1 MKRKDLLNSLTRFSL
16 AIILIAG
23 MGLSAFAQSAGLN
36 YQAAYKSDAAVTAV
50 EWFMDGTTYTATTF
64 TDVEGVVNAVICNNV
79 NFTTLQ
85 PGDVV
90 YVKMTFDDATE
101 IVATQAL
108 NAVPFAEKAMNV
120 VWNNETK
127 KLTVNGEVVAL
138 NLTDFDAIVANTIT
152 AKNSLVVNG
161 TANPTSEDYT
171 AGALRIPYGGLYV
184 NKNIALDGSL
194 YAINGTLKANSA
206 EVVSLK
212 LGNDMV
218 QYVTNVYPVENATWD
233 LTQTIPTV
241 AALENLKSVLE
252 SEISNMNGLLDNYY
266 TMGQVNTLL
275 EGYVTTATLDDY
287 YTAVQVDDLL
297 AGYVTVGAL
306 DNYYTKDEVDG
317 KLTDLTNYV
326 DDNFVTNATFNALE
340 GRVTTAEGEIDNLQ
354 SGLANL
360 TNTVGG
366 IDLQYA
372 YNRGNDITVNGL
384 GLVVTDAG
392 DMTAGNGAVEGITG
406 AVKGALGYKDE
417 NSTTYAGYFYG
428 DAKFTNA
435 GGRNVTIT
443 NGNIT
448 AVSGNITQTLTVGN
462 DNASGTILTVKGES
476 YFAGDVRTAAN
487 LYASNL
493 YAGENGTDYSFYAN
507 RDEAN
512 FIKPVTFTESA
523 PVTFNATISGTG
535 VYTNVADIPTVEDNK
550 LVSATAVK
558 NITNIL
564 QENIDAEA
572 TARIAADNTLQ
583 ENIDA
588 EATARI
594 AADEN
599 LQDQISA
606 IDGRLTTVE
615 GDLTTLTGVVEGIDL
630 QYAYDRGNT
639 IVLDDGA
646 KAAGE
651 TKTLNIVGG
660 NISDGKAAFYVEG
673 TLDGASASIISAE
686 ADNGLNS
693 VAAYLGARST
703 SLVNPANFDY
713 AGVLGA
719 TKTVYAALGAIV
731 DGTPYGVYS
740 VGNAKINGQTVTN
753 QLQVTAKANFNGEVY
768 ANTGVYFPNAQLIN
782 DVASSVADAATVYFP
797 TNAIATAS
805 YLQEVQGLLTTEI
818 NRVEYESKQRD
829 TILQKNIDAEAA
841 ARILA
846 DDTLQ
851 ANIDAEAA
859 ARILADDTLQANIDA
874 EAAARIAADKELQN
888 QIDTFDLQDA
898 YNRGNKIE
906 LAKDKPFMVLGGDL
920 TAGQTAIYVDGDIT
934 NANTSILTANTTDFQ
949 AVIAGNDGTQ
959 KAAVA
964 GRYAPA
970 GTMEIKGALGYY
982 KAAND
987 NAAVYGARKSGVFGA
1002 LGYYGSAST
1011 EYAVYGQGNAL
1022 ITGGLTVD
1030 NLYSNTTVNTQDL
1043 NIRRH
1048 LYFNIEPTEYVT
1060 GIAGDNT
1067 SWPLDPAF
1075 GTDPKKP
1082 NFKRVA
1088 QTASDKWLATAY
1100 YVNEN
1105 IDSLMSF
1112 YGRRFETDSLFVNKH
1127 IQDNGTLTVE
1137 GATTLNDILDVDGA
1151 TTLNSTL
1158 DVTGATALAST
1169 LDVTGATALASTLDV
1184 TGATELASTLDVTG
1198 ATALASTLNVD
1209 GATTLGST
1217 LNVTDATILGGTL
1230 AVTGVT
1236 ALASTLD
1243 VDGATTLGSTLDVT
1257 DATKLGGTLDVT
1269 DATTLGGTLDVT
1281 GATALASTLEV
1292 TGATALASTL
1302 GVDGA
1307 TTLGSTLD
1315 VTDATILGGTL
1326 AVTGVTTLADA
1337 LTVAGATQINN
1348 TLAVTGDA
1356 TLDTLYANY
1365 ADIDILKAIIFG
1377 ADTIK
1382 AKVVLTDS
1390 LGVTKDAT
1398 IGGTLGVTGATTL
1411 DELFA
1416 GVTKVSNL
1424 TATGNAAI
1432 GGTLGVTGK
1441 TTLDELEAGAT
1452 KVTSLDVI
1460 ADATIGGKLT
1470 VIDSATFG
1478 NAYFDSVSTHFAAVG
1493 KLAVAKIESDSIIA
1507 TSMIADTLDAKVVR
1521 AAVKTTTKDLDV
1533 TQNAA
1538 ITGTLDVTAATT
1550 LAATSATS
1558 LTVSGSTTLQSTG
1571 IQTANIQ
1578 NLQLNGGQ
1586 MVTSILAAMPTTVG
1600 PTQLLTANAIKT
1612 YVDDTVGK
1620 VKIALADTAVA
1631 LRNDLATKAALV
1643 DTAAAIRTALVDTAA
1658 AIRTVVNTKASKTY
1672 VDEIPLTF
1680 TYFANISVASDPTVP
1695 THADV
1700 TNKLQMYET
1709 SGVTRVV
1716 YATIIYYNSTT
1727 SNHISLY
1734 YKYTWNGTDWT
1745 TIAPVAF

>member
-50 EWFMDGTTYTATTF
+50 EWSMDGTTYTATTF

-564 QENIDAEA
+564 QENIAAEA
-572 TARIAADNTLQ
+572 A
-583 ENIDA
+583 
-588 EATARI
+588 ARI
-594 AADEN
+594 AADET
-599 LQDQISA
+599 LQANIDAEEAARILADETLQANIDAEEAARILADETLQANIDAEEAARILADETLQANIDAEEEARIEGDAVLQGQITA

-646 KAAGE
+646 KAGE

-660 NISDGKAAFYVEG
+660 DISDGKAAFYVEG
-673 TLDGASASIISAE
+673 TLDGGSASIISAE
-686 ADNGLNS
+686 ANNGVNS

-753 QLQVTAKANFNGEVY
+753 QLQVTAKANFDGEVY

-782 DVASSVADAATVYFP
+782 DVASSVADAATIYFP

-846 DDTLQ
+846 DELEAAARILADENLQANIDAEEAARILADETLQ

-859 ARILADDTLQANIDA
+859 ARILADETLQANIDA
-874 EAAARIAADKELQN
+874 EAAARILADETLQANIDAEEAARILADETLQANIDAEAAARILADETLQANIDAEEAARILADETLQANIDAEEAARIAADTELQN

-1043 NIRRH
+1043 NIRRN

-1184 TGATELASTLDVTG
+1184 TGATALASTLDVTG
-1198 ATALASTLNVD
+1198 ATALASTLDVT
-1209 GATTLGST
+1209 GATTL
-1217 LNVTDATILGGTL
+1217 
-1230 AVTGVT
+1230 
-1236 ALASTLD
+1236 AS
-1243 VDGATTLGSTLDVT
+1243 
-1257 DATKLGGTLDVT
+1257 TLDVT

-1281 GATALASTLEV
+1281 GATALASTLDVTDATTLGGTLDV

-1302 GVDGA
+1302 DVTGA
-1307 TTLGSTLD
+1307 TTLVSTLD
-1315 VTDATILGGTL
+1315 VTGATTL
-1326 AVTGVTTLADA
+1326 ASTLGVTGATTLADA

-1356 TLDTLYANY
+1356 TLDILYANY

-1377 ADTIK
+1377 ADTIE

-1390 LGVTKDAT
+1390 LDVTKDAT
-1398 IGGTLGVTGATTL
+1398 IGGTLAVIGATTL

-1416 GVTKVSNL
+1416 GVTEVSDLTATGDAAINGTLGVIGKTTLDELFAGVTEVSNL

-1441 TTLDELEAGAT
+1441 TTLDELEAG
-1452 KVTSLDVI
+1452 
-1460 ADATIGGKLT
+1460 
-1470 VIDSATFG
+1470 
-1478 NAYFDSVSTHFAAVG
+1478 
-1493 KLAVAKIESDSIIA
+1493 
-1507 TSMIADTLDAKVVR
+1507 
-1521 AAVKTTTKDLDV
+1521 
-1533 TQNAA
+1533 
-1538 ITGTLDVTAATT
+1538 
-1550 LAATSATS
+1550 
-1558 LTVSGSTTLQSTG
+1558 
-1571 IQTANIQ
+1571 
-1578 NLQLNGGQ
+1578 
-1586 MVTSILAAMPTTVG
+1586 
-1600 PTQLLTANAIKT
+1600 
-1612 YVDDTVGK
+1612 
-1620 VKIALADTAVA
+1620 
-1631 LRNDLATKAALV
+1631 
-1643 DTAAAIRTALVDTAA
+1643 
-1658 AIRTVVNTKASKTY
+1658 
-1672 VDEIPLTF
+1672 
-1680 TYFANISVASDPTVP
+1680 
-1695 THADV
+1695 
-1700 TNKLQMYET
+1700 
-1709 SGVTRVV
+1709 
-1716 YATIIYYNSTT
+1716 
-1727 SNHISLY
+1727 
-1734 YKYTWNGTDWT
+1734 
-1745 TIAPVAF
+1745 